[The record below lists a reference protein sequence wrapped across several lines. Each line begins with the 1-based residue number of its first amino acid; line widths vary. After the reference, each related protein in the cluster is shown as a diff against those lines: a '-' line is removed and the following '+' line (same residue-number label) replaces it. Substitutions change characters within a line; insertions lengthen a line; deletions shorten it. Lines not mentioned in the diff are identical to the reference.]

1 MTDAGQKRLLGV
13 WLLGLGETVI
23 WAYIFYIFAGLLLTW
38 EETLGWQKADLTLG
52 LTVAI
57 LTAAAVSPWAG
68 RRIDEGLGRWVLG
81 GGAFLGCLALAGLSF
96 VNDPWTFLGVW
107 AVIGAAQGCCLY
119 EPCFSVVTRA
129 FGEKARPAITKI
141 TLIAGLASTLCFLTT
156 AWMLKQTD
164 WRTGLL
170 VFAVIAAVVAVPSL
184 FYGTVLVEKDKPRN
198 RPSNEVKALN
208 TAAVQMA
215 IRRPQFWMLAMAF
228 PFMALNHG
236 ILLNH
241 IMPILTE
248 RQITRETAILV
259 ASTIGPMQVFGRV
272 MLMLFEKRVQS
283 LTMSGLAF
291 LIVMIASMVLLTA
304 GGEPELAFL
313 FAVLQGGAYGLTSIL
328 KPALTAE
335 FLGRDNFG
343 SIAGWLA
350 LPYLAAFAFAP
361 HLGALIWELGGYG
374 VVISAT
380 AALAALGVISICAL
394 AMVGRAQRRKSV

>member
-1 MTDAGQKRLLGV
+1 
-13 WLLGLGETVI
+13 
-23 WAYIFYIFAGLLLTW
+23 
-38 EETLGWQKADLTLG
+38 
-52 LTVAI
+52 
-57 LTAAAVSPWAG
+57 
-68 RRIDEGLGRWVLG
+68 
-81 GGAFLGCLALAGLSF
+81 
-96 VNDPWTFLGVW
+96 
-107 AVIGAAQGCCLY
+107 
-119 EPCFSVVTRA
+119 
-129 FGEKARPAITKI
+129 
-141 TLIAGLASTLCFLTT
+141 
-156 AWMLKQTD
+156 
-164 WRTGLL
+164 
-170 VFAVIAAVVAVPSL
+170 
-184 FYGTVLVEKDKPRN
+184 
-198 RPSNEVKALN
+198 
-208 TAAVQMA
+208 
-215 IRRPQFWMLAMAF
+215 MLAIAF

-283 LTMSGLAF
+283 LTMSGSAF
-291 LIVMIASMVLLTA
+291 LIVMIASVVLLTA

-394 AMVGRAQRRKSV
+394 AMVGRAQRGKSV